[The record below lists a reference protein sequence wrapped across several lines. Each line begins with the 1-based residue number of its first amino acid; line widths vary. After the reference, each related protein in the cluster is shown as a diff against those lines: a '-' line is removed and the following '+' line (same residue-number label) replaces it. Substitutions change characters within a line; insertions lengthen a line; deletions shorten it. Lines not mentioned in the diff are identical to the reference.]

1 MTADEYKTFRQNG
14 KFGLK
19 NTTSGEV
26 VIPPQ
31 YESIGWSDGS
41 FEVINSTIGAQQN
54 EKWAL
59 INLDGTKRSA
69 HRYAN
74 LTPYIDN
81 LFIAS
86 KRKKNS
92 ILTSFGVINGRGKTI
107 IDFSY
112 AKIEAVGE
120 LLIAAQRVGQNY
132 RYGTLNKNG
141 KPIIQFEF
149 KVIKEVA
156 DGFLTVENDDRLSAI
171 YTTDG
176 RALTEFQFESV
187 EEITDELFLITL
199 YNKKGLLDKN
209 GTLVIPPIYKNIQLS
224 GKKASALPF
233 KKWDL
238 YEGDDFQK
246 SFYFD
251 KMKIADEITFAVTSG
266 RQTGL
271 IDKEENYTAYL
282 SKLNIVASIDGITV
296 IKDAESS
303 YQGAI
308 NASGKVVL
316 PAIYDSVTVVGQLLL
331 GQVKRVD
338 KQDWRVFDRFG
349 ERQNPFNYE
358 GFRVLENGLIE
369 AKRNGKKG
377 LLNSDGTDLSP
388 FIYDAIG
395 DFRNQLV
402 VAQYQGSYGVIDTE
416 SNWVITPYN
425 DQIQILND
433 IIRLKQGSEW
443 KLVDFNGS
451 EKVRS
456 YDRLDPL
463 PIGYSKRG
471 NDGFELF
478 DSMDSLWLDH
488 TYDSIQV
495 INNDLYALQRNG
507 LFFFFK
513 PSTESSFSL
522 DSGVIEVGSFSEDLI
537 PVFKDEQWGQVD
549 EKGKL
554 MIANRYE
561 NVQPFSE
568 GLSAVKLIGKWGFI
582 DKDENLIVQPI
593 YDEVSPFIKGLSKV
607 LRNKKYGLMNQS
619 GVLVL
624 PEQFSSIDRQKNY
637 MILNSDRIFG
647 LADSTGKLIR
657 SPQYDQVTALEHNYF
672 LIEKDGLKG
681 VINLKGQDVVPLSYE
696 AIEQMG
702 NRFLATEP
710 SKWKLIDL
718 K

>member
-14 KFGLK
+14 KYGLK

-81 LFIAS
+81 LFIGS

-156 DGFLTVENDDRLSAI
+156 DGLLTVENDDRLSAI

-187 EEITDELFLITL
+187 EEITDELFLITS

-224 GKKASALPF
+224 GKKTRALPF

-238 YEGDDFQK
+238 YEGDNFQK

-296 IKDAESS
+296 IKDAESN

-349 ERQNPFNYE
+349 KRQNPYNYE

-395 DFRNQLV
+395 DFRNQLA

-425 DQIQILND
+425 DQIEILND

-443 KLVDFNGS
+443 KLVDFNGN

-478 DSMDSLWLDH
+478 YSMDSLWLDH

-513 PSTESSFSL
+513 PSTQGSFSL
-522 DSGVIEVGSFSEDLI
+522 DSGVIKVGSFSEDLI

-568 GLSAVKLIGKWGFI
+568 GLSAVKLIGRWGFI

-593 YDEVSPFIKGLSKV
+593 YDEVRPFIKGLSKV

-637 MILNSDRIFG
+637 MILNSDGIFG